1 MTGHSE
7 PPRAAAHSNPVLV
20 VVDSDHQAR
29 LTTAEALA
37 RRFEPDYSVVSE
49 DSAAAGLSA
58 LQRLATDGEDVAL
71 IAADHRLPGM
81 AGLVFLQRASEL
93 HRGASRVLL
102 LGMDQYHTR
111 IPLTELAMLRQATA
125 LGRMDFWVVKGW
137 VTA

>member
-37 RRFEPDYSVVSE
+37 RRFEPDYRVVSE

-58 LQRLATDGEDVAL
+58 LHRLATDGEDVAL
-71 IAADHRLPGM
+71 IAVDHRLPGM
-81 AGLVFLQRASEL
+81 SGLVFLERASEL
-93 HRGASRVLL
+93 HRSASRV
-102 LGMDQYHTR
+102 GR
-111 IPLTELAMLRQATA
+111 RQ
-125 LGRMDFWVVKGW
+125 LGRLITKPVSSDHQ
-137 VTA
+137 